1 MEIFFGTMPLF
12 VGLWDRGL
20 EENGAAVLEQVLFE
34 LRPDEDIVN
43 PIMPIGIPMQDY
55 SQVMTAG
62 DFARLQDRVGFYEPK
77 IGLEVCDFLFA
88 PTFMV
93 GKKVISLFRS
103 LAPEVETQALALFPW
118 GDDGGQ
124 GINYWIPCLPPVNCL
139 EKGQDGYCVH
149 PEYMEGRD
157 IVKHE
162 GKREVHWLF
171 SLAAAEKILSQGVM
185 GVHFSIATVL
195 LADTSCRL
203 AMQRKRI
210 WG

>member
-12 VGLWDRGL
+12 VGLRDRGL
-20 EENGAAVLEQVLFE
+20 EEKGAAVLEQVLFE

-93 GKKVISLFRS
+93 GKFHCFAR
-103 LAPEVETQALALFPW
+103 
-118 GDDGGQ
+118 
-124 GINYWIPCLPPVNCL
+124 
-139 EKGQDGYCVH
+139 
-149 PEYMEGRD
+149 
-157 IVKHE
+157 
-162 GKREVHWLF
+162 
-171 SLAAAEKILSQGVM
+171 
-185 GVHFSIATVL
+185 
-195 LADTSCRL
+195 
-203 AMQRKRI
+203 
-210 WG
+210 